1 MMRCF
6 ALLIALLLPTLV
18 RAAEFAELYSFSAM
32 VIGLS
37 PPPALSPQC
46 DGGDKWIDIKTEL
59 TGNGVFPKTPSI
71 IVGTQLWAFF
81 SNPRAYLMIGQTQ
94 PNGDA
99 ITPLSLAH
107 QRRHLCSFPPATALR
122 LIPTATTSVCTTDA
136 FPMTPFRNSVSRSF
150 TKRRNSRL
158 TR

>member
-99 ITPLSLAH
+99 ITPFVFGTSTPPPVF
-107 QRRHLCSFPPATALR
+107 FPAGHGFAFDPDRDHLR
-122 LIPTATTSVCTTDA
+122 LHYRC
-136 FPMTPFRNSVSRSF
+136 FPDDPLPQFGF
-150 TKRRNSRL
+150 TIFYKKAE
-158 TR
+158 